1 PGQPTFTGSEKPM
14 DQRVFCKILRGQ
26 SDANIS
32 FSELRT
38 LLIAL
43 GFVERIRGSHHIFRR
58 PGIDE
63 RINIQ
68 RDGSSAKPYQVRQI
82 RTILVKYQFGDR
94 HDA

>member
-1 PGQPTFTGSEKPM
+1 M
-14 DQRVFCKILRGQ
+14 DQRLFRRILRGQ

-38 LLIAL
+38 LLMAL

-68 RDGSSAKPYQVRQI
+68 RDGSNAKPYQVRQI